1 MKIKLF
7 FFFLLFAFRMSG
19 IYGQLAIDVGYM
31 GSTFSSNK
39 FRPIIKAFNSYLPNS
54 SKAMKKMN
62 YMNGLHFSISST
74 QLPVNIYAEY
84 NGTFVSLSGK
94 RLINS
99 SNNQYNYIFNYSD
112 NAVGAG
118 LLSGNANIVKVGAS
132 LLYNFVSI
140 KQYTTDNSRRLLLK
154 GDNYLS
160 FKPYFDFRLGA
171 EEDRVNASLRLFA
184 NIPLKK
190 TDISGIST
198 AMDPENRAGLDQSDL
213 NQKLTTFGISFILH
227 NKRY

>member
-1 MKIKLF
+1 MKFKIIIFLF
-7 FFFLLFAFRMSG
+7 ILLGPMSV
-19 IYGQLAIDVGYM
+19 IHGQVAIDVGYI
-31 GSTFSSNK
+31 GSSFLNNK

-74 QLPVNIYAEY
+74 NLPVNIYAEY
-84 NGTFVSLSGK
+84 NGTYVSLSGK

-99 SNNQYNYIFNYSD
+99 ANSQYNYILNYSN
-112 NAVGAG
+112 NAVGPG
-118 LLSGNANIVKVGAS
+118 IIIGNTSLFKVGAS

-140 KQYTTDNSRRLLLK
+140 KQYTTDDRKRILLK
-154 GDNYLS
+154 GDNFLS

-198 AMDPENRAGLDQSDL
+198 AMDPENRAGLDPSDL